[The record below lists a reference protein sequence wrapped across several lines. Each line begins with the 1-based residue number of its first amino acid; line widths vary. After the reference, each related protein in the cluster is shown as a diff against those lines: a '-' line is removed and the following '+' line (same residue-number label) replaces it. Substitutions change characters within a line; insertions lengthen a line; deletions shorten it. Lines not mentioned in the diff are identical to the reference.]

1 MPMVTVLASVLVLLA
16 GLYLIGLAVV
26 SVTFPQKAKVFLSGM
41 ASSAFAHYV
50 EVAVRFVIGAALLIY
65 APMMMFSSLFLV
77 FGWVLI
83 VTTVALL
90 AVPWRWHRRIASWSV
105 PYATRSM
112 PLFGLGSLVGGVFM
126 LSSILF
132 GPGFD
137 HWRSAFTS

>member
-1 MPMVTVLASVLVLLA
+1 MPMVTVIALVLVLLA

-26 SVTFPQKAKVFLSGM
+26 SVVLPQKGRVFLSGM
-41 ASSAFAHYV
+41 ASSAFAHYF
-50 EVAVRFVIGAALLIY
+50 EVLVRIVMGAALVIY
-65 APMMMFSSLFLV
+65 APLMMFASLFLV

-90 AVPWRWHRRIASWSV
+90 AVPWRWHHRFASWSV
-105 PYATRSM
+105 PYATRNM

-126 LSSILF
+126 LSSILL

-137 HWRSAFTS
+137 HWRSAFMS